1 MTHERRCIRVDVSMP
16 DELVT
21 AVRDY
26 AGAAMFDRYV
36 AAAVEHRYRLDQ
48 LDSLPDVGNTIR

>member
-1 MTHERRCIRVDVSMP
+1 MP
-16 DELVT
+16 DELVS

-48 LDSLPDVGNTIR
+48 SDSLPEAFDTRVWAPLR